1 MTRLIC
7 DIGQS
12 RRKEKA
18 GIGRVT
24 GSNRSLLAIYRSFQ
38 HTVEPLA
45 LNSRMQ
51 FGPGARPIDVT
62 FPDPIPSHSW
72 SRRSDMTKWALLR
85 AFDKF
90 EPDWKHNA
98 LILVST
104 IPDPAD
110 GAPRTP

>member
-1 MTRLIC
+1 MT
-7 DIGQS
+7 
-12 RRKEKA
+12 E
-18 GIGRVT
+18 
-24 GSNRSLLAIYRSFQ
+24 
-38 HTVEPLA
+38 
-45 LNSRMQ
+45 
-51 FGPGARPIDVT
+51 
-62 FPDPIPSHSW
+62 
-72 SRRSDMTKWALLR
+72 WALLR